1 MLTASQVEIV
11 AFVTDGGIICRD
23 CATQR
28 FGELGVAAIEEGL
41 AEFLPSD
48 VSPLIRYELDT
59 YIGELASEHADEA
72 VARAEAEGGDYDAE
86 WQAAYDEYPDE
97 YPCDNCGQGIS

>member
-59 YIGELASEHADEA
+59 YIGELADEHADE
-72 VARAEAEGGDYDAE
+72 VADYDEDSEA
-86 WQAAYDEYPDE
+86 WQEAYDAYPDW
-97 YPCDNCGQGIS
+97 YPCDNCGRDIS